1 MYRSHDATVR
11 HDKVYALLGLCADDP
26 KASALEP
33 NYGLPW
39 RDALKKGTTYILGG
53 KCSVQTWPDRD
64 IAVIKGKGW
73 ILGYI
78 TQVRPRTSEDDRAYV
93 TIQFNHTAEWVNKP
107 LQWNDIRRLRAPEEL
122 IQEGGILCLLQGT
135 AKPSIIRLCKD
146 HSEMV
151 MTTITPQTSKEES
164 YDLEPQK
171 WHPIGGF
178 LYDVLLTWRIP
189 WTGVKNDIGLQD
201 PV

>member
-39 RDALKKGTTYILGG
+39 SDALKKGTTYILGG
-53 KCSVQTWPDRD
+53 KCSVQTWPDTD

-78 TQVRPRTSEDDRAYV
+78 AQVRPRTSEDD
-93 TIQFNHTAEWVNKP
+93 Q
-107 LQWNDIRRLRAPEEL
+107 
-122 IQEGGILCLLQGT
+122 
-135 AKPSIIRLCKD
+135 
-146 HSEMV
+146 
-151 MTTITPQTSKEES
+151 
-164 YDLEPQK
+164 
-171 WHPIGGF
+171 
-178 LYDVLLTWRIP
+178 
-189 WTGVKNDIGLQD
+189 
-201 PV
+201 